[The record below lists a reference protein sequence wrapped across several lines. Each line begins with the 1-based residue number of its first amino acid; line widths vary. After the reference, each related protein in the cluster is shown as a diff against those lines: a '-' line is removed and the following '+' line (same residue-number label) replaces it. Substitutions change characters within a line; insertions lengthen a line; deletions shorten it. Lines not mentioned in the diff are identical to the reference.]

1 MTKVFAY
8 VLVRTE
14 PGTSH
19 QIVSMR
25 TMPGVIQAHSVF
37 GRFDAVLFVSASSLD
52 ELSQRVY
59 EIVSKQPNVVQV
71 ETLVCLP
78 TPVEERERKKKEEIK
93 LVTSFH
99 CPSCR
104 ALNEVDAAVCY
115 FCGYKFK

>member
-25 TMPGVIQAHSVF
+25 TMPGVLLAHSVF
-37 GRFDAVLFVSASSLD
+37 GRFDAVLVVSANSLD
-52 ELSQRVY
+52 ELSRKVY
-59 EIVSKQPNVVQV
+59 EIVSKQPNVVKV

-78 TPVEERERKKKEEIK
+78 TPTEEKIQRKREEIK

-99 CPSCR
+99 CPSCH
-104 ALNEVDAAVCY
+104 ALNEVEAAVCF

>member
-19 QIVSMR
+19 QIVSLR
-25 TMPGVIQAHSVF
+25 TMPGVVLAHSVF
-37 GRFDAVLFVSASSLD
+37 GRFDAVLVVSANSLE
-52 ELSQRVY
+52 ELSTKVY
-59 EIVSKQPNVVQV
+59 EIVSKQPSVVKV

-78 TPVEERERKKKEEIK
+78 TPSEKAPKKKEEIK

-99 CPSCR
+99 CPSCH
-104 ALNEVDAAVCY
+104 ALNEVEAATCF